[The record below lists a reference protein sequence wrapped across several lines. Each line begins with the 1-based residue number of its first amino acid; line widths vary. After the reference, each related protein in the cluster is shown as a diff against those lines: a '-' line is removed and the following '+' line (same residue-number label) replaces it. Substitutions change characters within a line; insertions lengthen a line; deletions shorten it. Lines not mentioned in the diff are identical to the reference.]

1 MSDETELEVI
11 EEEIAVTIEENADE
25 INLQGDTLVVTGTG
39 GKIEK
44 AFDCTDAGELGIIEI
59 GTLPPGAMV
68 ESCVIDV
75 LSEFNDDVTMTVGD
89 NTAHASLMTVFDNQ
103 PEAIGACKTSPYR
116 DYPEGGQINLYFPT
130 IEPTQGSAKVIVTY
144 S

>member
-11 EEEIAVTIEENADE
+11 EEEIAITIEENADE

-39 GKIEK
+39 GKIERT
-44 AFDCTDAGELGIIEI
+44 FDYTDAGSLGIIEI
-59 GTLPPGAMV
+59 GAVPAGAMV
-68 ESCVIDV
+68 ERCVIDV
-75 LSEFNDDVTMTVGD
+75 FDEFNSDVTMTVGD
-89 NTAHASLMTVFDNQ
+89 NTAHARLMTVFDNQ
-103 PEAIGACKTSPYR
+103 PEAVGKCETSPFV

-130 IEPTQGSAKVIVTY
+130 FEPTQGSAKVIVTY

>member
-44 AFDCTDAGELGIIEI
+44 TFDYTEIGELGIIEI
-59 GTLPPGAMV
+59 GTLPLGAMA
-68 ESCVIDV
+68 ESCVIEV

-89 NTAHASLMTVFDNQ
+89 PEAHARLMTVYDNQ
-103 PEAIGACKTSPYR
+103 PETIGTCKTSPYK

-130 IEPTQGSAKVIVTY
+130 FEPTQGSAKVIVTY